1 MVDAPE
7 WRREPGCDDTGPQAS
22 TWVWPASPDYGV
34 TETIATV
41 ALPEVAQGVHRPIRA
56 RVGRGTAVPHDL
68 IRWCGADSE
77 SSPGRLKRSSSLP
90 AGAVAKIIAALR

>member
-1 MVDAPE
+1 M
-7 WRREPGCDDTGPQAS
+7 
-22 TWVWPASPDYGV
+22 
-34 TETIATV
+34 